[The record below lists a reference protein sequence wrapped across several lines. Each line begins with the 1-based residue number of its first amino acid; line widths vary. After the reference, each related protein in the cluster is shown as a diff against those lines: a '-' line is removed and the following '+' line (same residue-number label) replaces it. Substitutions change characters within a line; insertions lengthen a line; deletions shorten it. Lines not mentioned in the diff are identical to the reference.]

1 MDGQLVSVS
10 PEIFLKRQATSTQDI
25 SFDTFAR
32 GYLQATPPAYAHIG
46 SQASFITPR
55 AGTPP
60 VTYLFRYENQ
70 SRLREFLE
78 HHLETKKNLI
88 PQPNTS
94 LQKPLHLSTSVE
106 QEVIE
111 IYQAD
116 FDLWHSL
123 G

>member
-10 PEIFLKRQATSTQDI
+10 PETLFKKCKPTSTQDI
-25 SFDTFAR
+25 TFDTFAR
-32 GYLQATPPAYAHIG
+32 GYLQA
-46 SQASFITPR
+46 
-55 AGTPP
+55 TPP

-78 HHLETKKNLI
+78 HRLETEILI
-88 PQPNTS
+88 PRPNTS
-94 LQKPLHLSTSVE
+94 LQKPLHLYASVE

-116 FDLWHSL
+116 FDLWHSV